1 MKLKHLLLA
10 GGLVASCQS
19 PSQDTKT
26 ETRRSY
32 KDDIASVLDTPE
44 SGSSAFL
51 QPLNN
56 DQAEK
61 SDLSFFDIQDSLE
74 VRKDSLL
81 RSTSNKV
88 FVTLDDGP
96 NQYTSQILKMLDSL

>member
-10 GGLVASCQS
+10 AGLVASCQT
-19 PSQDTKT
+19 PQDT
-26 ETRRSY
+26 RSINNHSC
-32 KDDIASVLDTPE
+32 KEDIASVLDTPE
-44 SGSSAFL
+44 SGSAFL
-51 QPLNN
+51 QPLNK
-56 DQAEK
+56 DQVEK
-61 SDLSFFDIQDSLE
+61 SDLSSFDIQDSLE

>member
-32 KDDIASVLDTPE
+32 KDDIVSVLDTPE
-44 SGSSAFL
+44 RGSAFL
-51 QPLNN
+51 QPLND